1 MLRNLSLCLLLV
13 PVAALAVAGCPK
25 SSTSGGG
32 GSGGADTS
40 SSSSSTGTSS
50 SSGTGG
56 TGTGGADGGDLL
68 DAGLDTGDLL
78 DAGNLLDAGDLL
90 DAGLDAGDLL
100 DAGLDAGH
108 LLDGGLDGGLDA
120 GLDASLDAGDGGAA
134 VSLAS
139 AAAFTVLGGSTVTN
153 TGTST
158 TIVGD
163 LGVSPGTAITGLPAG
178 VPTGGTEHLGDPVA
192 AQAEADLT
200 TAYNTLA
207 GMPCDTI
214 LTGKDLAGMTLT
226 PGVYC
231 YVGVA
236 GQLSGALTLDAQNN
250 PDALFVIQIASTLT
264 TTNSATVTLINGG
277 QACNVYWQVGTSAT
291 IGESNMFAGNIV
303 AFASITLMANTNLAG
318 RALARTAAVTL
329 DANNVAVG
337 SCTH

>member
-1 MLRNLSLCLLLV
+1 M
-13 PVAALAVAGCPK
+13 
-25 SSTSGGG
+25 
-32 GSGGADTS
+32 
-40 SSSSSTGTSS
+40 
-50 SSGTGG
+50 
-56 TGTGGADGGDLL
+56 
-68 DAGLDTGDLL
+68 
-78 DAGNLLDAGDLL
+78 
-90 DAGLDAGDLL
+90 
-100 DAGLDAGH
+100 
-108 LLDGGLDGGLDA
+108 
-120 GLDASLDAGDGGAA
+120 
-134 VSLAS
+134 
-139 AAAFTVLGGSTVTN
+139 LGGSTVTN